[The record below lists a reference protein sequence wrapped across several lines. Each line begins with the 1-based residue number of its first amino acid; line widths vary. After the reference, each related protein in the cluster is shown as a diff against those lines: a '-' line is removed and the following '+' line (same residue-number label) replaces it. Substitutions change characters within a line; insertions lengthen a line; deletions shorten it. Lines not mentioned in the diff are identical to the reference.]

1 MLRCF
6 YFRLAVDHLKK
17 NAKMFLPFLCSS
29 SLTVMIFYLV
39 YSLSHNEGLNSLA
52 GGEYVQML
60 LSLGVGVIVIFSVI
74 FLFYTH
80 SFLMKRRKH
89 EFGIYN
95 ILGMEKKH
103 IARIIFYETLM
114 SLVLSLALGIGAGI
128 LFDKLSYLMI
138 LRLLSYD
145 AGLGFYI
152 SGPGIFYSWILFS
165 LIYLLI
171 YIFSLFQI
179 QMTKPIDLI
188 RSHQV
193 GEKEPK
199 TKWLLTF
206 LGIVCLSIGYYLAVS
221 IQDPLSAFTF
231 FFIAV
236 VLVVLGT
243 YLLFTTGSITLL
255 KLLKKNKNYY
265 YKTRHFISLS
275 NMIYRM
281 KQNAIGLANI
291 CILSTMVLV
300 ILSTTLS
307 LWMSIDS
314 IIDSR
319 FPREVQIAM
328 RGYDLATSKE
338 KLISVLESNEV
349 KAEDIMLYRYS
360 FISGLLEE
368 GNLNTDTSKA
378 SLSNMGD
385 VVSLYFIPLEDYNE
399 STHQHLTL
407 NEDQAFVYGTD
418 QTFKEDRLK
427 VGDVSYQI
435 KDTLST
441 FMDNQEEGSSTGN
454 NYFVVVSDYE
464 QVLQMQKIQERLYA
478 DSYNTPTTML
488 SFNCDQDH
496 RSQEK
501 IASLFQV
508 LNINEGDTYQDL
520 VYIYTSTKDSSYHDT
535 LSLYAGFLFLGIFL
549 SILFI
554 IATVLIMYYK
564 QITEGLQDRQRF
576 EIMANVGL
584 EKRELKRSINSQVLT
599 VFFLPLLAAGIH
611 LLFAF
616 PLIDKL
622 LRLLYFDDT
631 KLFIQVSIG
640 CFLIFVVVY
649 SIVYLLTSKV
659 YYGIVRRHG

>member
-1 MLRCF
+1 MFKFF
-6 YFRLAVDHLKK
+6 YFRLAVDNLKK
-17 NAKMFLPFLCSS
+17 NAKMILPFLCSS

-39 YSLSHNEGLNSLA
+39 YSLSHNEGLNALT

-60 LSLGVGVIVIFSVI
+60 LSLGVGVIVVFSVI
-74 FLFYTH
+74 FLFYTN

-89 EFGIYN
+89 EFGIFN

-103 IARIIFYETLM
+103 IALVIFYEILI
-114 SLVLSLALGIGAGI
+114 SLVVSLVFGIGAGI
-128 LFDKLSYLMI
+128 LFDKLSYMI
-138 LRLLSYD
+138 LLRMLSFD
-145 AGLGFYI
+145 AGFGFYI
-152 SGPGIFYSWILFS
+152 SGSGIGYSLILFS

-171 YIFSLFQI
+171 YIFSYFQI
-179 QMTKPIDLI
+179 QMTKPIELLH
-188 RSHQV
+188 SQQM

-199 TKWLLTF
+199 SKWLFTLV
-206 LGIVCLSIGYYLAVS
+206 GIVCLSIGYYLAVS
-221 IQDPLSAFTF
+221 ITDPLSAFTF
-231 FFIAV
+231 FFVAV
-236 VLVVLGT
+236 VLVILGT

-255 KLLKKNKNYY
+255 KLLKKNKKYY

-300 ILSTTLS
+300 MLSTTFS

-328 RGYDLATSKE
+328 RGYDLDASKQQ
-338 KLISVLESNEV
+338 LDSVLEQNEI
-349 KAEDIMLYRYS
+349 KANDIMMYRYS
-360 FISGLLEE
+360 SISGLLEE
-368 GNLNTDTSKA
+368 GILNTDTSEA
-378 SLSNMGD
+378 SFSNLGD
-385 VVSLYFIPLEDYNE
+385 VVSLYFIPLKDYNE
-399 STHQHLTL
+399 ATDQSMSL
-407 NEDQAFVYGTD
+407 NEDEVFVYGSG
-418 QTFKEDRLK
+418 QKYNEDFLR
-427 VGDVSYQI
+427 VGDVNYQV

-441 FMDNQEEGSSTGN
+441 FMDNQEEGASIGN
-454 NYFVVVSDYE
+454 NYFVIVSDVE
-464 QVLQMQKIQERLYA
+464 QVLQMQKIQESLYP
-478 DSYNTPTTML
+478 DSYNVPTTML
-488 SFNCDQDH
+488 SFDCDQDS

-501 IASLFQV
+501 IASLFQT
-508 LNINEGDTYQDL
+508 LNVNDGNTDQDL
-520 VYIYTSTKDSSYHDT
+520 VYIYTSTKESSYHDT

-564 QITEGLQDRQRF
+564 QITEGLQDRDRF

-599 VFFLPLLAAGIH
+599 VFFLPLIVAGLHIC
-611 LLFAF
+611 FAF

-622 LRLLYFDDT
+622 LRLLYFEDT
-631 KLFIQVSIG
+631 KLFVTVTMIS
-640 CFLIFVVVY
+640 FLIFVVIYSMVY
-649 SIVYLLTSKV
+649 FLTSKV
-659 YYGIVRRHG
+659 YYRIVR

>member
-1 MLRCF
+1 MFKFF
-6 YFRLAVDHLKK
+6 YFRLAVDNLKK
-17 NAKMFLPFLCSS
+17 NAKMILPFLCSS

-39 YSLSHNEGLNSLA
+39 YSLSHNEGLNALT

-60 LSLGVGVIVIFSVI
+60 LSLGVGVIVVFSVI
-74 FLFYTH
+74 FLFYTN

-89 EFGIYN
+89 EFGIFN

-103 IARIIFYETLM
+103 IARVIFYEILI
-114 SLVLSLALGIGAGI
+114 SLVVSLVFRIGAGI
-128 LFDKLSYLMI
+128 LFDKLSYMI
-138 LRLLSYD
+138 LLRMLSFD
-145 AGLGFYI
+145 AGFGFYI
-152 SGPGIFYSWILFS
+152 SGSGIGYSLILFS

-171 YIFSLFQI
+171 YIFSYFQI
-179 QMTKPIDLI
+179 QMTKPIELLH
-188 RSHQV
+188 SQQM

-199 TKWLLTF
+199 SKWLFTLV
-206 LGIVCLSIGYYLAVS
+206 GIVCLSIGYYLAVS
-221 IQDPLSAFTF
+221 ITDPLSAFTF
-231 FFIAV
+231 FFVAV
-236 VLVVLGT
+236 VLVILGT

-255 KLLKKNKNYY
+255 KLLKKNKKYY

-300 ILSTTLS
+300 MLSTTFS

-328 RGYDLATSKE
+328 RGYDLDASKQQ
-338 KLISVLESNEV
+338 LDSVLEQNEI
-349 KAEDIMLYRYS
+349 KANDIMLYRYS
-360 FISGLLEE
+360 SISGLLEE
-368 GNLNTDTSKA
+368 GILNTDTSEA
-378 SLSNMGD
+378 SFSNLGD

-399 STHQHLTL
+399 ATDQSMSV
-407 NEDQAFVYGTD
+407 NEDEVFVYGSG
-418 QTFKEDRLK
+418 QKYNEDFLR
-427 VGDVSYQI
+427 VGDVNYQV

-441 FMDNQEEGSSTGN
+441 FMDNQEEGASIGN
-454 NYFVVVSDYE
+454 NYFVIVSDVE
-464 QVLQMQKIQERLYA
+464 QVLQMQKIQESLYP
-478 DSYNTPTTML
+478 DSYNVPTTML
-488 SFNCDQDH
+488 SFDCDQDS

-501 IASLFQV
+501 IASLFQT
-508 LNINEGDTYQDL
+508 LNVNESNTDQDL
-520 VYIYTSTKDSSYHDT
+520 VFIYTSTKESSYHDT

-564 QITEGLQDRQRF
+564 QITEGLQDRDRF

-599 VFFLPLLAAGIH
+599 VFFLPLIVAGLHIC
-611 LLFAF
+611 FAF

-622 LRLLYFDDT
+622 LRLLYFEDT
-631 KLFIQVSIG
+631 KLFVTVTMIS
-640 CFLIFVVVY
+640 FLIFVVIYSMVY
-649 SIVYLLTSKV
+649 FLTSKV
-659 YYGIVRRHG
+659 YYRIVR